1 MMVRGFPSLF
11 FFLRGFAGGFADNFI
26 FDDTWYFNITSSRWL
41 QKKE

>member
-1 MMVRGFPSLF
+1 LVDRFSSSRIDAGP
-11 FFLRGFAGGFADNFI
+11 AGGFADNFI